1 MRVNWIP
8 NVISLARIAA
18 AAVLIWLATSDARS
32 WFIGLLL
39 AAGLSDVLDGWLAR
53 RFGWTSELGSR
64 LDSAADIALVLAV
77 IFGIWVFHPQVLL
90 DHWPSVSAVLGI
102 WGLVHAISLVRDR
115 RLLSLHSNFIRL
127 GMLLFGIFV
136 VVLSFHGFVAWLFYP
151 AMAVC
156 LLGGIQN
163 LLMLFRSLAY
173 RSG

>member
-1 MRVNWIP
+1 MRINWIP

-18 AAVLIWLATSDARS
+18 AAVLFWLATSDARS
-32 WFIGLLL
+32 WFVGLLL

-53 RFGWTSELGSR
+53 RFGWTSALGSR

-102 WGLVHAISLVRDR
+102 WSLVHAIALVRHGH
-115 RLLSLHSNFIRL
+115 LLSLHSYFIRL

-136 VVLSFHGFVAWLFYP
+136 VVLFFHGFVAWLFYP

-156 LLGGIQN
+156 FLGGVQN
-163 LLMLFRSLAY
+163 LLILFRSLAY